1 MPASNENGSVISPA
15 MDDTPADA
23 GRVSRCSII
32 LVHGTWGRGIFP
44 KMSDLSRSYFRAT
57 KGWFE
62 EGSQFCS
69 RLDAALKNDS
79 LDWPIRAFLWSGAN
93 SVHARDCAARDLSN
107 QLREDLKD
115 PDTTAVIIAHSH
127 GGNVALRALQDLDPK
142 AGRIRVIT
150 LATPFLRVFAR
161 RSLQLSSDVKFLM
174 LSAIWMMLLAS
185 LLGLDFV
192 CQTLGL
198 ETPLTTR
205 NTLVVEIL
213 TVLSGVAAFFIMEW
227 LSQVFTN
234 PHAALAIEELTH
246 YDTKGTAAPRMLV
259 IRGVDDEASL
269 SLAAGSIGSRL
280 SFLTLVAVFPT
291 ISTVGWLIVFVS
303 QPLGFFVS
311 QPLGFRL
318 GLWAAGLV
326 LVALPLG
333 ALAFFF
339 LPGAFKSFFF
349 GREFL
354 FNAMTCDIAVDTV
367 PDTLCQVEAI
377 TLRPV
382 EAASSKPRALER
394 PFSLRWMLEIS
405 LLEIR
410 EIYFHIFQSTIGP
423 ARSKPSWQLR
433 HGIYNHPN
441 CVDEIVRWL
450 RRVT

>member
-15 MDDTPADA
+15 MDDTRADA
-23 GRVSRCSII
+23 ERVSRCSII

-44 KMSDLSRSYFRAT
+44 KMPDLSRGYFRAT
-57 KGWFE
+57 KGGFE

-69 RLDAALKNDS
+69 RLDAALKNAS
-79 LDWPIRAFLWSGAN
+79 LDWPIRAFPWSGAN
-93 SVHARDCAARDLSN
+93 SVHARDCAARDLSD

-161 RSLQLSSDVKFLM
+161 RSLQLSSDVKLLI
-174 LSAIWMMLLAS
+174 LSAIWIMLLVS
-185 LLGLDFV
+185 LLALDLV
-192 CQTLGL
+192 CQMLGL

-205 NTLVVEIL
+205 NELVVGII

-227 LSQVFTN
+227 LSEVFTN

-246 YDTKGTAAPRMLV
+246 YDNKGTAAPRMLV

-280 SFLTLVAVFPT
+280 SFFTLVAVFPT
-291 ISTVGWLIVFVS
+291 ISTVGWLVVTVS
-303 QPLGFFVS
+303 QPF
-311 QPLGFRL
+311 GFRL

-339 LPGAFKSFFF
+339 LPGAFRSFFF

-354 FNAMTCDIAVDTV
+354 VNAMTCDIAVDSV
-367 PDTLCQVEAI
+367 PDTLGQVEAI
-377 TLRPV
+377 TLRPI

-394 PFSLRWMLEIS
+394 PFSLRWMLEIL
-405 LLEIR
+405 LLEFRKIS
-410 EIYFHIFQSTIGP
+410 FHLFQSTKGP
-423 ARSKPSWQLR
+423 ARSKPSRQLR

>member
-23 GRVSRCSII
+23 GQVSRCSII

-69 RLDAALKNDS
+69 RLDAALKNAS

-127 GGNVALRALQDLDPK
+127 GGNVALRALQDLAPK

-161 RSLQLSSDVKFLM
+161 RSLQLSSDVKGLM
-174 LSAIWMMLLAS
+174 LLAIWMMLLAS
-185 LLGLDFV
+185 LLVLDFV
-192 CQTLGL
+192 CQMQGL

-205 NTLVVEIL
+205 NELVVEII

-227 LSQVFTN
+227 LSEVFTN
-234 PHAALAIEELTH
+234 PRAALAIEELTH

-291 ISTVGWLIVFVS
+291 ISMVGWLIGVFVS
-303 QPLGFFVS
+303 KLGFS
-311 QPLGFRL
+311 RL
-318 GLWAAGLV
+318 ELWAGGLV
-326 LVALPLG
+326 IGSSLG

-339 LPGAFKSFFF
+339 LPGAFRSFFF

-354 FNAMTCDIAVDTV
+354 VNAMTCDIAVDSV
-367 PDTLCQVEAI
+367 PDTLGQVEAI

-382 EAASSKPRALER
+382 EAASSKPTALER

-405 LLEIR
+405 LLEFR
-410 EIYFHIFQSTIGP
+410 KIYFHFFQSAIGP